1 MLIPWQAL
9 SEEALQGLVEE
20 FVTRDGTDY
29 GVIETSLTTRVEQ
42 VKRALQRGELVVV
55 YSEAHEQANIMSA
68 DQLR

>member
-9 SEEALQGLVEE
+9 SAEALQGLVEE

-29 GVIETSLTTRVEQ
+29 GAIETALATRVEQ

-55 YSEAHEQANIMSA
+55 YSEAHEQANIMPA
-68 DQLR
+68 EQLR

>member
-9 SEEALQGLVEE
+9 SEDALQGLVEE

-29 GVIETSLTTRVEQ
+29 GVTETSLATRVEQ

>member
-20 FVTRDGTDY
+20 FVTRDGSDY
-29 GVIETSLTTRVEQ
+29 GVIETSLATRVEQ

-55 YSEAHEQANIMSA
+55 YSEAHEQANIMPA
-68 DQLR
+68 EQLR

>member
-29 GVIETSLTTRVEQ
+29 GAIETALATRVEQ

-55 YSEAHEQANIMSA
+55 YSEAHEQANIMPA
-68 DQLR
+68 EQLR